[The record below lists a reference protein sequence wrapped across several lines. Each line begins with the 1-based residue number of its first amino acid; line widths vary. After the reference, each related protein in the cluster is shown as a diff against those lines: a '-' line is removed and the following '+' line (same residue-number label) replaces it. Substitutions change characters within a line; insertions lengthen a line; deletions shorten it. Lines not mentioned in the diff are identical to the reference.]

1 MCKLLGLVKIFVV
14 ISSVNSES
22 EQFEFQQVVNRVPGN
37 TKHAD
42 PILSISDFSELP
54 RRTPKK
60 PLMTAEVN
68 ELNIDWWIERGGG

>member
-1 MCKLLGLVKIFVV
+1 M
-14 ISSVNSES
+14 
-22 EQFEFQQVVNRVPGN
+22 PGN
-37 TKHAD
+37 IKHAD

-68 ELNIDWWIERGGG
+68 ELHLDRRGRRGYLILGF